1 MGLVSLG
8 QSSSVRGVIT
18 ILEENKR
25 HPVLSRRK
33 RDPHAWGGGA
43 RDAVAGPRAE
53 EAQRAP
59 GEQCDPGALPA
70 ESDQRPPGRRVGRHR
85 KPASPAD
92 GHTPLGTREVRCAA
106 RTVSAARFCGLRCA
120 HDAARSSGRGQRFL
134 PPPLPRQKCVPGKQC
149 PAPQPRSPPSAF
161 RVCTFADPKR
171 FPSRG
176 LARHLS
182 RRARLAVSASRI
194 RGTSE
199 LWRASGRHSFYGRM
213 SLSGVYAVTCAS
225 CPFTMSP
232 HPGRVSCPAHTDR
245 GRPGA
250 AAQLGTRFSPSAE
263 LTFRGGHA

>member
-8 QSSSVRGVIT
+8 PSSSVRGVIT

-53 EAQRAP
+53 EAQRDP

-92 GHTPLGTREVRCAA
+92 GHTASGTRGVRCAA

-134 PPPLPRQKCVPGKQC
+134 PPPLAPQKCVPGKQC
-149 PAPQPRSPPSAF
+149 PPPRAPVTSICFPCLYICRPE
-161 RVCTFADPKR
+161 TFPVMWTR
-171 FPSRG
+171 T
-176 LARHLS
+176 
-182 RRARLAVSASRI
+182 AS
-194 RGTSE
+194 
-199 LWRASGRHSFYGRM
+199 
-213 SLSGVYAVTCAS
+213 V
-225 CPFTMSP
+225 P
-232 HPGRVSCPAHTDR
+232 SCPAR
-245 GRPGA
+245 G
-250 AAQLGTRFSPSAE
+250 FSFACP
-263 LTFRGGHA
+263 RHV

>member
-1 MGLVSLG
+1 MGAGLTMGLVSLG
-8 QSSSVRGVIT
+8 PSSSVRGVIT
-18 ILEENKR
+18 ILEEKKR

-53 EAQRAP
+53 EAQRDP

-92 GHTPLGTREVRCAA
+92 GHTASGTRGVRCAA
-106 RTVSAARFCGLRCA
+106 RTISAARFCGLRCG
-120 HDAARSSGRGQRFL
+120 HDAARSSGRGQRFFS
-134 PPPLPRQKCVPGKQC
+134 PPLPRRSVCPGSN
-149 PAPQPRSPPSAF
+149 APPPSPGHLHLLS
-161 RVCTFADPKR
+161 DPKR

-176 LARHLS
+176 LARRLS
-182 RRARLAVSASRI
+182 RRARLAFSALRV

-199 LWRASGRHSFYGRM
+199 LWRASGRCSFYGRM

-225 CPFTMSP
+225 CPFTMSL
-232 HPGRVSCPAHTDR
+232 HPGRVSCPAHADR
-245 GRPGA
+245 GHPGA
-250 AAQLGTRFSPSAE
+250 ATQLGTRFSPSAE
-263 LTFRGGHA
+263 LTCRGGHA